1 MAQKD
6 NSERSN
12 PLFDDFGNKNLLDG
26 FDAAKLDQLKKAAF
40 IMPSNME
47 YIRDMLQVGW
57 VTGQL
62 SSAGPIP
69 NSGQIV
75 TTTDLGAN
83 ATTTL
88 FEPDNGEVW
97 VICTLSGQKAG
108 GVTTANFQF
117 YLEDAAGNKSYLCDF
132 NGTSGA
138 IPINEGGF
146 VTPIYFDNNAVLKV
160 STTLIAGSYG
170 TITATAQ
177 LMRVR

>member
-1 MAQKD
+1 MENA
-6 NSERSN
+6 ERRN

-40 IMPSNME
+40 IMPENMD

-57 VTGQL
+57 ITGQL

-69 NSGQIV
+69 NTGQIV
-75 TTTDLGAN
+75 TTGALSSN

-97 VICTLSGQKAG
+97 VICALSGQKDT
-108 GVTTANFQF
+108 VSTANFQF
-117 YLEDAAGNKSYLCDF
+117 FLEDSSGNKAYMCDF

-177 LMRVR
+177 IMRVR